1 MVVIQSST
9 STEVAT
15 IFIPTIIIFLPV
27 TISAFPQATNM
38 NESINNSDI
47 LPNQTTQ
54 NMTQPSNQTDEQ
66 VRQDVNQ
73 TNESSKVNANDI
85 GYNSKD
91 ITKNIRKKPHR
102 ICKKNSMKLFV
113 KNSNFYQYNLVD

>member
-15 IFIPTIIIFLPV
+15 IFIPTIVIFLPV

-47 LPNQTTQ
+47 LPLSFNTKYDSTIK
-54 NMTQPSNQTDEQ
+54 SN
-66 VRQDVNQ
+66 
-73 TNESSKVNANDI
+73 
-85 GYNSKD
+85 
-91 ITKNIRKKPHR
+91 
-102 ICKKNSMKLFV
+102 
-113 KNSNFYQYNLVD
+113 

>member
-9 STEVAT
+9 STLVTT
-15 IFIPTIIIFLPV
+15 IFIPTIVIFLPV

-47 LPNQTTQ
+47 LPYHLTQ

-66 VRQDVNQ
+66 VRQDANQ
-73 TNESSKVNANDI
+73 TNESSKVNANDT
-85 GYNSKD
+85 GYNNND
-91 ITKNIRKKPHR
+91 ITKNLRK
-102 ICKKNSMKLFV
+102 
-113 KNSNFYQYNLVD
+113 NLT